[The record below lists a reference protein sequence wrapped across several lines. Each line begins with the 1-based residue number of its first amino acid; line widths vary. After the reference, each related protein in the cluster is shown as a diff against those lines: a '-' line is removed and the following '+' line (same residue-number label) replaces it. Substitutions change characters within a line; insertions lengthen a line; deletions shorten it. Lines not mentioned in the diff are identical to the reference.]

1 MRSFVVCAAEVI
13 TSRWMN
19 GAGHVAS
26 RYAILVA
33 KPNLGKSQW
42 GDMSVD

>member
-1 MRSFVVCAAEVI
+1 MRSFVVCAEVI

-19 GAGHVAS
+19 VAGHVAS

-33 KPNLGKSQW
+33 KPKLGKGHW
-42 GDMSVD
+42 GDMGVD